1 MVKGSAR
8 PRVVVIQ
15 RRKLLSLRVMVV
27 VMMGHLK
34 TSRGFI
40 VVECVN
46 QQVVKSIQI
55 LKYVCYQNKPVIRYA
70 VVVSMSS

>member
-1 MVKGSAR
+1 
-8 PRVVVIQ
+8 VVVIQ